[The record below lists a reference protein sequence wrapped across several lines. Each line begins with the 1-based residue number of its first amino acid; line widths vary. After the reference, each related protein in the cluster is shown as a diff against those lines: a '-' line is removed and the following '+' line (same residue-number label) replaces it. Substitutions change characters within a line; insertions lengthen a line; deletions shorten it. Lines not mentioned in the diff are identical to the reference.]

1 MAGRPIKLNDE
12 LTKRICENLR
22 LGLPYNLVCKAA
34 GIHYDTFNEYLKSGR
49 AGEDQIFVD
58 FLEKVEAAEMECTQ
72 EAMRTI
78 KANSTMSWQCASWYL
93 QHRHPQEFG
102 SYNKVDLDNKH
113 SGQVKIVL
121 REEDCGE
128 DSD

>member
-12 LTKRICENLR
+12 ITERICLNLK
-22 LGLPYNLVCKAA
+22 LGLPYNLVCKAS
-34 GIHYDTFNEYLKSGR
+34 GLHYDTFNEWVKKGK
-49 AGEDQIFVD
+49 AGEEEIYVE
-58 FLEKVEAAEMECTQ
+58 FLNKVEAAEMEATQ

-78 KANSTMSWQCASWYL
+78 KSNALMSWQCASWYL

-113 SGQVKIVL
+113 SGQVKIIL
-121 REEDCGE
+121 HEEDCGE